1 MRVIYPITVT
11 PSVLVSSSIP
21 ADTTYPAFT
30 VGTTYN
36 AGDRVILDGQAVYE
50 CLISGT
56 VGAIPLSD
64 ALWLPVRP
72 TPKWSMFDGLP
83 STGYTGVTTLTMSL
97 QVPAIGDVMLIGAE
111 AGTVTVTL
119 PDVTR
124 TVTLTGTQARSVYI
138 TDLASAGGTMTLTM
152 TTNSAGFVRISEILI
167 GSVLLL
173 GETQYGAGVGIVDY
187 SKRTTDEFGN
197 TSFVRRGYSGTLQAQ
212 FALDRTD
219 TDRVLDIITALR
231 AVPCVWI
238 GSTHYGCT
246 VMYGYYRECSM
257 DVKETHSMCSMRIE
271 SLAHDMLTGT
281 VSAAPG
287 GPTNG
292 WWGGWSGWTD
302 GSTGTWTS
310 TFPAGHTA
318 DNPIDAIEA
327 AHAARAGSTFIPLTC
342 DHSTLSYS
350 YDGTSASMFCE
361 FRTDVPP
368 NGYVDSFQY
377 AASKI

>member
-11 PSVLVSSSIP
+11 ADVLTSSSIP
-21 ADTTYPAFT
+21 DDTTYPAFAI
-30 VGTTYN
+30 GATYSQG
-36 AGDRVILDGQAVYE
+36 ARVIVDGKAVYE

-56 VGAIPLSD
+56 VGALPLSD

-72 TPKWSMFDGLP
+72 TPKWAMFDQLP
-83 STGYTGVTTLTMSL
+83 STGYTGVTTLTMTL
-97 QVPAIGDVMLIGAE
+97 QVPAISDVMLIGCE

-124 TVTLTGTQARSVYI
+124 TVTLTGNQARSVYI
-138 TDLASAGGTMTLTM
+138 TELSSAGGEMTLTM
-152 TTNSAGFVRISEILI
+152 TTNSLGFVRIAEILI
-167 GSVLLL
+167 GTVLVL

-212 FALDRTD
+212 FTLDRTD

-246 VMYGYYRECSM
+246 VIYGYYKECSL
-257 DVKETHSMCSMRIE
+257 DVRETHSMCSIRIE
-271 SLAHDMLTGT
+271 SLANDMLTGT
-281 VSAAPG
+281 VSGASG
-287 GPTNG
+287 GVNG
-292 WWGGWSGWTD
+292 WWGGWGGWTD
-302 GSTGTWTS
+302 GNTGVWTS
-310 TFPAGHTA
+310 TFPAGYTA

-327 AHAARAGSTFIPLTC
+327 AHAARASSTFIPLAC
-342 DHSTLSYS
+342 DHSTLTYL
-350 YDGTSASMFCE
+350 YGGTSATMQCE

-368 NGYVDSFQY
+368 NGYIDFHQY
-377 AASKI
+377 AASIL